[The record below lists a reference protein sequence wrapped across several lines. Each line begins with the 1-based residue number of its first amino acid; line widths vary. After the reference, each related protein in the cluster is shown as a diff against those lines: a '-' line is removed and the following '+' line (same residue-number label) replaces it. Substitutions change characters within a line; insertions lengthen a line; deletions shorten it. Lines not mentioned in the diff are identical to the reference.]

1 MLSATNFGDPFRGDI
16 MSGAVQLLRA
26 AGGVE
31 RIIAAMAAHIQSEAV
46 QEYGCSALMNLA
58 SSSAARISMVAAIA
72 ST

>member
-31 RIIAAMAAHIQSEAV
+31 RIIGARSPPHV
-46 QEYGCSALMNLA
+46 G
-58 SSSAARISMVAAIA
+58 SSAAHHRSRKAMMIK
-72 ST
+72 T